1 MKFFKSINEELSFD
15 TPSEL
20 FVDVDGCE
28 VPSSIREL
36 LFGHS
41 LGEASLAR
49 KENLEAHL
57 HAKAGELIK
66 KYSLYI
72 ENLRELMNWVAPTAW
87 EQWMEQIRKQEE
99 KLKNKKKSS
108 EPLD

>member
-1 MKFFKSINEELSFD
+1 MTFIHFTGEESFK

-20 FVDVDGCE
+20 FISADGAE
-28 VPSSIREL
+28 VPISVRNL
-36 LFGHS
+36 LFGHR

-49 KENLEAHL
+49 KEDLESHL